1 VSLCLPTVPT
11 VLSAHERAAFTA
23 GLTACACPGCA
34 DGWPHPACAAC
45 GRRAAVV
52 LGDRDHLMSLC
63 RRCEAVVLEVRAA
76 AGRNGAKQEPLTY
89 RRGTPPPPRAVQ
101 PVSSRAQ
108 GTRKTPQRKRA
119 VA

>member
-1 VSLCLPTVPT
+1 MSLCLPTAPT
-11 VLSAHERAAFTA
+11 ALRGHERSVFVA

-63 RRCEAVVLEVRAA
+63 RSCEAVVLEIRAA
-76 AGRNGAKQEPLTY
+76 AGRNGAKQEPLVY
-89 RRGTPPPPRAVQ
+89 RRGTPPPRG
-101 PVSSRAQ
+101 VSQASGGVGSRSA
-108 GTRKTPQRKRA
+108 
-119 VA
+119 